1 MISVVIPLYNKG
13 PHIAKTLDSV
23 LAQTVPPAEVIV
35 VDDGSTDEGPEVV
48 RGYLDRGVRLVLQD
62 NQGVSAARN
71 RGLHEAQC
79 EHVAFLDADDWWKP
93 NHIATLS
100 RLIKAYP
107 QAGLYSTA
115 HLIFRD
121 GLYVRPRSSYEDGW
135 SGLVDDFFLRYSK
148 GLSLVNSIT
157 ACVKRELLLGAGGF
171 PNRVRRGEDIIAWCK
186 LALDHA
192 VAHAEIVT
200 AVYNQE
206 AVNRTDRMQESEPPG
221 SLQYLSQLLKA
232 DTFEA
237 SRQSIAVL
245 FDRIAFFTAAGFAMN
260 GNSIGLRAIR
270 HLVWRTGR
278 YKVALA
284 LLPLSVTP
292 STVLRWARL
301 WRHRPE
307 RGA

>member
-23 LAQTVPPAEVIV
+23 LAQTVPPAEIIV
-35 VDDGSTDEGPEVV
+35 VDDGSTDEGAEIV
-48 RGYLDRGVRLVLQD
+48 RGYLDRGVRLVRQD

-71 RGLHEAQC
+71 RGLHEAQS
-79 EHVAFLDADDWWKP
+79 EHVAFLDADDWWMP

-100 RLIKAYP
+100 RLMEAYP
-107 QAGLYSTA
+107 HAGLYSTA
-115 HLIFRD
+115 NLILRD
-121 GLYVRPRSSYEDGW
+121 GLYFRVRSSYEDGW

-148 GLSLVNSIT
+148 GLSLVNSTT
-157 ACVKRELLLGAGGF
+157 ACVKRELLLGVGGF

-192 VAHAEIVT
+192 VAHAKIVT
-200 AVYNQE
+200 AVYNLD
-206 AVNRTDRMQESEPPG
+206 AVNRTDGVRETRPPDSLRFLASLLQE
-221 SLQYLSQLLKA
+221 
-232 DTFEA
+232 EA
-237 SRQSIAVL
+237 LAEKHKSIAHL
-245 FDRIAFFTAAGFAMN
+245 FEHIAFSTAVSSVMN
-260 GNSIGLRAIR
+260 GDRVGFHAIQ

-292 STVLRWARL
+292 STVLRWARR

-307 RGA
+307 KGA